1 MKDAVVSDQ
10 LEALFSSYKGTR
22 LELIQIM
29 QDVQETFGYLPEE
42 ALLQIAEFTHVP
54 SSQVYGTASFYSQFK
69 FSPRGRREVLVC
81 RGTACHVRGAPR
93 ILDETEQ
100 VLGIKEGETTPDL
113 EYTLETVACIGC
125 CSLAPCLML
134 DGEVMADL
142 TPQKIKDLFAKE
154 ANT

>member
-1 MKDAVVSDQ
+1 MSEQ
-10 LEALFSSYKGTR
+10 LAALFSSYKGNR

-29 QDVQETFGYLPEE
+29 QDVQEMFGYLPEE
-42 ALLQIAEFTHVP
+42 ALLQIAAFTRVP
-54 SSQVYGTASFYSQFK
+54 TSQVYGTASFYSQFR
-69 FSPRGRREVLVC
+69 FSPRGRREVLIC

-93 ILDETEQ
+93 ILDEAEH

-142 TPQKIKDLFAKE
+142 TAQKVRDLFAKE
-154 ANT
+154 AKT

>member
-1 MKDAVVSDQ
+1 MSDP
-10 LEALFSSYKGTR
+10 LAALFSSYKGNR

-29 QDVQETFGYLPEE
+29 QDVQEMFGYLPEE
-42 ALLQIAEFTHVP
+42 ALLEIAAFTRVP
-54 SSQVYGTASFYSQFK
+54 TSQVYGTASFYSQFK

-100 VLGIKEGETTPDL
+100 LLGIKEGETTPDL

-142 TPQKIKDLFAKE
+142 TAQKVRDLFAKE
-154 ANT
+154 AKT

>member
-1 MKDAVVSDQ
+1 LSEQ
-10 LEALFSSYKGTR
+10 LAALFSSYKGNR

-29 QDVQETFGYLPEE
+29 QDVQEMFGYLPEE
-42 ALLQIAEFTHVP
+42 ALLQIAAFTRVP
-54 SSQVYGTASFYSQFK
+54 TSQVYGTASFYSQFR
-69 FSPRGRREVLVC
+69 FSPRGRREVLIC

-93 ILDETEQ
+93 ILDEAEH

-142 TPQKIKDLFAKE
+142 TAQKVRDLFAKE
-154 ANT
+154 AKT